1 MVETDVCVIG
11 AGVMGLSAAYW
22 LIKTPSL
29 RVVILD
35 QYGVPNEH
43 CSSNDANRVFR
54 YAYGNDEFYTRMARE
69 SLGLWK
75 DLERETRETLLVP
88 TGLLLLHGEDA
99 EANKFNEDSYNTL
112 SSLGLGAEM
121 IGGGELRRRYPKFSA
136 QDAILDPHGGV
147 LLAARTLSVLAR
159 EVRQK
164 GVRIFEKS
172 KATKLS
178 FDEGPVVETSLGE
191 EIQCRSVIVAAGPW
205 SNQFRR
211 EDLPPMTPTRQQIV
225 YFRPKA
231 DMDKFGPPDFPV
243 FFADQ
248 FYGLPA
254 VGIDGVKVSHKNLWD
269 PVDPDQANRSVSPE
283 FVKSARTLCSRFVPE
298 LATAE
303 AAHTKVCLYDMT
315 KNSDFV
321 IGHDPEKHGVVY
333 AYGFSGH
340 GFKFAPLIGKTLAEL
355 TLGKPTGIDI
365 ERLAPSSPH
374 ETQVSGPPY

>member
-1 MVETDVCVIG
+1 IVETDVCVIG

-147 LLAARTLSVLAR
+147 LLAAKTLLVLAR

-164 GVRIFEKS
+164 GVRIVEKC
-172 KATKLS
+172 KATRLS
-178 FDEGPVVETSLGE
+178 LDETPIVERSLGE
-191 EIQCRSVIVAAGPW
+191 TIKCRSVIVAAGPW
-205 SNQFRR
+205 SNQLQRKG
-211 EDLPPMTPTRQQIV
+211 LPPMTTTRQQIV
-225 YFRPKA
+225 YFKPKTA
-231 DMDKFGPPDFPV
+231 TQKFQPPDFPV

-248 FYGLPA
+248 Y
-254 VGIDGVKVSHKNLWD
+254 
-269 PVDPDQANRSVSPE
+269 
-283 FVKSARTLCSRFVPE
+283 
-298 LATAE
+298 
-303 AAHTKVCLYDMT
+303 
-315 KNSDFV
+315 
-321 IGHDPEKHGVVY
+321 
-333 AYGFSGH
+333 
-340 GFKFAPLIGKTLAEL
+340 
-355 TLGKPTGIDI
+355 
-365 ERLAPSSPH
+365 
-374 ETQVSGPPY
+374 